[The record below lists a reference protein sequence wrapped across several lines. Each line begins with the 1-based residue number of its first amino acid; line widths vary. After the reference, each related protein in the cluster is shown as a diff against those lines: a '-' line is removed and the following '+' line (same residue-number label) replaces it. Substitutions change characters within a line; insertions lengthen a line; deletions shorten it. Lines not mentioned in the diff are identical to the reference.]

1 MDLGSLDKELK
12 LIRGALSAEYTRSIL
27 GGDY

>member
-1 MDLGSLDKELK
+1 MDLRPLDKKLK
-12 LIRGALSAEYTRSIL
+12 LIRGALSAEYNRSIL